1 MSRAL
6 FFAFALIC
14 AAPAF
19 AETRFFAAVEDL
31 PLAPGLA
38 ETSAGF
44 SFSGADGRII
54 VAEAEGRV
62 APGAVRDFY
71 LAALPALG
79 WSFSPGG
86 DGFAFR
92 RGRERLTLFVS
103 PRVGGSRIDARLVVA
118 PAAMSGD

>member
-6 FFAFALIC
+6 FALALIC

-19 AETRFFAAVEDL
+19 AETRFFGAVEDL

-38 ETSAGF
+38 EIGAGF

-54 VAEAEGRV
+54 AAEAEGRA
-62 APGAVRDFY
+62 APGSVRDFY

-86 DGFAFR
+86 EEGFAFR
-92 RGRERLTLFVS
+92 RGRERLTLLVS
-103 PRVGGSRIDARLVVA
+103 PRADGSRLEARLVVR
-118 PAAMSGD
+118 PAAMSDD